1 MKKVYISGKI
11 NGLDLK
17 EAYNNFKQAEE
28 RVKEYYKNNF
38 NEDVKIV
45 NMMDVPHIEM
55 YWADYLIRDLVFLKY
70 CDAIAFMD
78 NWEDSYG
85 AKVEKA
91 FAEGLGIEQIYI

>member
-1 MKKVYISGKI
+1 MKNVYISGKI

-17 EAYNNFKQAEE
+17 EAYNNFKQAGEK
-28 RVKEYYKNNF
+28 VKEYYKNLG
-38 NEDVKIV
+38 EDVNIV

-55 YWADYLIRDLVFLKY
+55 SWADYLIRDLMFLKK
-70 CDAIAFMD
+70 CDSIAFMD